1 MFRGQRSMLLLS
13 KYQGETNDFE
23 QMDNVLLNHTC
34 TFSNFGKF
42 SSAFTWKLP
51 KIKKNTLLSVTNT
64 ICVSSHSLWLIHTAT
79 KKLRQGKW
87 EFVKK
92 AWGNNAAV
100 ADDQAEN
107 VGQENAGPY
116 CGDAVQV
123 LQSGQVS
130 KCPSTHFHPCTV
142 SKEHRLVEEK
152 LNRSQYWTKYDEE
165 SELGLANVRKQH
177 CQASIPVDVTW
188 PQRKRMAKELHL
200 EKRSV
205 DKYVENRIQVQLE
218 EDGGG
223 STEQFCWSRRLGT
236 IKLSHSV

>member
-1 MFRGQRSMLLLS
+1 MLLLS

-142 SKEHRLVEEK
+142 SKEHRLVEE
-152 LNRSQYWTKYDEE
+152 NWT
-165 SELGLANVRKQH
+165 GV
-177 CQASIPVDVTW
+177 
-188 PQRKRMAKELHL
+188 
-200 EKRSV
+200 
-205 DKYVENRIQVQLE
+205 
-218 EDGGG
+218 
-223 STEQFCWSRRLGT
+223 STE
-236 IKLSHSV
+236 LSTMKKVNLAWPMCENSIAKQAFQWMSHGHRGRGWLKNYTWKRDQ